1 MKPGAYASLTAFLA
15 HWRALKHASAGALD
29 VDELARRNQM
39 DELARRNQMDELARR
54 NEMDEIIALLRPE
67 ERAALEAASADDRS
81 AGAGAARRHRERAE
95 VRLARELRARGLLA
109 E

>member
-1 MKPGAYASLTAFLA
+1 MRLNL
-15 HWRALKHASAGALD
+15 
-29 VDELARRNQM
+29 DELARRT
-39 DELARRNQMDELARR
+39 
-54 NEMDEIIALLRPE
+54 EMDEIIAALLRPE
-67 ERAALEAASADDRS
+67 ERAALDAANTDDRS

>member
-15 HWRALKHASAGALD
+15 HWRALKRASAGALSA
-29 VDELARRNQM
+29 DELARRT
-39 DELARRNQMDELARR
+39 
-54 NEMDEIIALLRPE
+54 EMDEIIAAALRPD
-67 ERAALEAASADDRS
+67 ERAALEAAHTDDGS

>member
-15 HWRALKHASAGALD
+15 HWRALKHASAGALSA
-29 VDELARRNQM
+29 DELARRT
-39 DELARRNQMDELARR
+39 
-54 NEMDEIIALLRPE
+54 EMDEIIAAALRPD
-67 ERAALEAASADDRS
+67 ERAALEAAHTDDGS

-95 VRLARELRARGLLA
+95 VRLARALRARGLLA